1 MAETRAS
8 RAKRLIAQAQRDVRD
23 ADLLAT
29 VDARQAASEAAA
41 KVVAADLDAAKALEL
56 EAEPGLSDTDAMRK
70 RQTYGASLLLAVNAA
85 VAADHD
91 DAADMTTSW
100 GRCSTID
107 SADVA
112 DRGGAPATN
121 LPARSL
127 VGAAPPSWAEELRA
141 EAEADMLDADLLATA
156 DARQAAAE
164 AAAKVIAVDLDAAKA
179 LELKSEPNLSATD
192 AAAAV
197 LAYRVGLAIAVERAG
212 LLCRAYPPPE
222 VQVEVVEENAASAED
237 RFWAHPFVPALPGD
251 VLGADVHHAA
261 VAVAVVRR
269 VQRVRHAVA
278 PSVVRAGFACDGKPS
293 TMSDEGPYT
302 FEAAVTAEDGTAALV
317 CNHSLHTLVVA
328 VAAAQEVHD
337 WVLDMQVQLTA
348 PPDLLGLPTSVRVD
362 AGWAA
367 TSAALIEKGLFD
379 KIAIHARSQGLGPN
393 APPMRVVWAGHGLGA
408 AIATLLAA
416 SAAFRS
422 SVAGSSR
429 AVRDPSKNRAVLVT
443 FGSPRIGNA
452 AAQALV
458 GALTAHTRVMAEG
471 DTVPR
476 LPVGLVAAGS
486 LQADV
491 SGATAEQYF
500 PAHADRHLLLRV
512 PPVGPAASADCPGEV
527 VKEVA
532 MDVAT
537 QAEGESFSCETM
549 FGLLARHNLDH
560 YLASLSIHYDQLRHR
575 AASSGHTG
583 VEGELVAEGRV
594 GLTPPAPASDAVG
607 GAAGPPP
614 CDAKTPTTTT
624 TTTDVSHA
632 APPADAGGGTSN
644 MPTIAVK
651 RAVHP
656 GVHYHR
662 VRYGRDGSEKA
673 EAGGQLSSDALAH
686 ALAAPDCP
694 YTDVFFL
701 SHGYNTDAW
710 DPTVAIRSLGEA
722 PAATNS
728 AEGASA
734 GAAVK
739 RELAQLVG
747 MMNEED
753 AAAVADRPALK
764 GALSILADAAVHP
777 PVEVAA
783 AAAAVD
789 AGAVARAQTVASV
802 LPATLYQAYMGLAT
816 ELAAVDKVAA
826 VGDDDEDD
834 DGPVVTIDPGDA
846 FAEALQELTAEAAT
860 AAAKTAP
867 PAASTVFA
875 AAHAGA
881 TAPAV
886 VSRGLGTSLVGAATT
901 AAIAALLR
909 RTAILTLFGRFQHR
923 SRVVGRV
930 GVRGLLAKLMTAAAS
945 TAGPAPKFHLAGD
958 SLGSHVVS
966 SALVGPRRG
975 GVPLPAKVHSVV
987 LVQGAV
993 PAGAYGPG
1001 KTYGSLLG
1009 PDGPVAGPVVATH
1022 STRDSAL
1029 WFYIRAYGGE
1039 PLGLV
1044 GANHQLPVPPRRLVM
1059 GGMDAAYDFGAA
1071 AGQMVNVDASGLG
1084 GKLVGSHGG
1093 VADPSTTHLIWAAAL
1108 ADEGA
1113 PAESTTTR

>member
-1 MAETRAS
+1 
-8 RAKRLIAQAQRDVRD
+8 
-23 ADLLAT
+23 
-29 VDARQAASEAAA
+29 
-41 KVVAADLDAAKALEL
+41 
-56 EAEPGLSDTDAMRK
+56 
-70 RQTYGASLLLAVNAA
+70 
-85 VAADHD
+85 
-91 DAADMTTSW
+91 
-100 GRCSTID
+100 
-107 SADVA
+107 
-112 DRGGAPATN
+112 
-121 LPARSL
+121 
-127 VGAAPPSWAEELRA
+127 
-141 EAEADMLDADLLATA
+141 
-156 DARQAAAE
+156 
-164 AAAKVIAVDLDAAKA
+164 
-179 LELKSEPNLSATD
+179 
-192 AAAAV
+192 
-197 LAYRVGLAIAVERAG
+197 
-212 LLCRAYPPPE
+212 
-222 VQVEVVEENAASAED
+222 
-237 RFWAHPFVPALPGD
+237 
-251 VLGADVHHAA
+251 
-261 VAVAVVRR
+261 
-269 VQRVRHAVA
+269 
-278 PSVVRAGFACDGKPS
+278 
-293 TMSDEGPYT
+293 MSDEGPYT

-710 DPTVAIRSLGEA
+710 DVDDSYQKWLGAMADDTADLAAADAARRAQTGRPFSALLVGVHWPSKLFTAKLAYTLLGDGDSDSDSGSDSGEPTVAIRSLGEA

-966 SALVGPRRG
+966 SAL
-975 GVPLPAKVHSVV
+975 
-987 LVQGAV
+987 
-993 PAGAYGPG
+993 
-1001 KTYGSLLG
+1001 
-1009 PDGPVAGPVVATH
+1009 
-1022 STRDSAL
+1022 
-1029 WFYIRAYGGE
+1029 
-1039 PLGLV
+1039 
-1044 GANHQLPVPPRRLVM
+1044 
-1059 GGMDAAYDFGAA
+1059 
-1071 AGQMVNVDASGLG
+1071 
-1084 GKLVGSHGG
+1084 
-1093 VADPSTTHLIWAAAL
+1093 
-1108 ADEGA
+1108 
-1113 PAESTTTR
+1113 